1 MKIKEKLVTRRL
13 RKQGFSLNEIREKTG
28 FTKSSISL
36 WVRDVELNESQK
48 KELSK
53 KGYTNKLIEK
63 RRTTRLINEDNR
75 RQVIIDGAAKEI
87 DNISE
92 KELWLIG
99 VSLYWG
105 EGAKTLRSGLHF
117 SNSNPDM
124 IRVIME
130 FFRRICL
137 VPENKFRGNIHIH
150 QHLDCKKAEKYW
162 SSISGIPLN
171 QFYKAYRKP
180 SKSSQSKKDNLPFGT
195 FDIYVCN
202 TKLFLKIK
210 GWIEGV
216 HKSIIYKPG

>member
-1 MKIKEKLVTRRL
+1 MKTKEKLLSRDLRR
-13 RKQGFSLNEIREKTG
+13 QGLSLNEIKKKTG
-28 FTKSSISL
+28 FTKSSISI
-36 WVRDVELNESQK
+36 WVRDI
-48 KELSK
+48 ELSK
-53 KGYTNKLIEK
+53 NQRKQLSEKGCTKDVIEK
-63 RRTTRLINEDNR
+63 RRFTRLTNENNR
-75 RQVIIDGAAKEI
+75 RQIIIDKAAKEI
-87 DNISE
+87 HNISE

-99 VSLYWG
+99 VALYWG

-124 IRVIME
+124 IKVIME

-137 VPENKFRGNIHIH
+137 VPEDKFRGNIHIH
-150 QHLDCKKAEKYW
+150 RHLDCKKAEKYW

-180 SKSSQSKKDNLPFGT
+180 SKSSQSKKDSLPFGT

-202 TKLFLKIK
+202 TELFLKIK

-216 HKSIIYKPG
+216 YKNIINEPG